1 MVRTSLPFSSRTKR
15 LLVLVSSSAMAR
27 VTTEDSLRRPAGTT
41 CAPRRR
47 RAPGATAAERRAPS
61 DASPGLPTLAVA
73 NIDART
79 LALILVSGGDARA
92 LSVPNCDE
100 AWILSSLFVSET
112 ECG

>member
-1 MVRTSLPFSSRTKR
+1 
-15 LLVLVSSSAMAR
+15 MAR
-27 VTTEDSLRRPAGTT
+27 VTTEDSRWRPAGTT
-41 CAPRRR
+41 CAPRRS

-79 LALILVSGGDARA
+79 LALILVSCGDARA

-100 AWILSSLFVSET
+100 PWILSSLFVSET
-112 ECG
+112 VCG

>member
-1 MVRTSLPFSSRTKR
+1 
-15 LLVLVSSSAMAR
+15 
-27 VTTEDSLRRPAGTT
+27 
-41 CAPRRR
+41 
-47 RAPGATAAERRAPS
+47 
-61 DASPGLPTLAVA
+61 LPTLAVA

-79 LALILVSGGDARA
+79 LALILVSCGDARA